1 MHTAITPHLKAEV
14 IKPKKKRRT
23 VEFYTH
29 ARMCS
34 IHDLENVFDFGV
46 LGFFFFNR
54 YAGINFELL
63 VAPDTTA
70 SFLRTSHVG
79 SFYDVKEPTATAPIM
94 AAPLNVPT
102 QLPRMM
108 YVCASSGERQ
118 PLKAGLQQATPLS
131 CGCASFGAYAQSTS
145 TTAFDVHPPKQRKK
159 QPNKNKTNAP
169 KTTNPKTTQ
178 PKGTPRC

>member
-1 MHTAITPHLKAEV
+1 MLECVRFTILKMYL
-14 IKPKKKRRT
+14 I
-23 VEFYTH
+23 
-29 ARMCS
+29 
-34 IHDLENVFDFGV
+34 
-46 LGFFFFNR
+46 LGFWVFFFFNR

-94 AAPLNVPT
+94 AAPLNVPA

-108 YVCASSGERQ
+108 YVRASSGERQ
-118 PLKAGLQQATPLS
+118 PLKAGLQQATLLS